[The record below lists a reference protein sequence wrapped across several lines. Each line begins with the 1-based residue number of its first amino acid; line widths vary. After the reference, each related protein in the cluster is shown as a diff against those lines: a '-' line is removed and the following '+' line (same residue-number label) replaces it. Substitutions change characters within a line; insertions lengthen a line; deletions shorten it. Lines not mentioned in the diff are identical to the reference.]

1 MAGMVALRRRR
12 RTAVGGALGPVLAL
26 LLAALVA
33 CAGSSAP
40 SEPTATV
47 VRGDVSRTVT
57 ADGALSGVTPGA
69 GTVLV
74 VPFEE
79 AAAANIVAGQQV
91 QVTFPAVPGLERDG
105 SVLAVAPGGVNI
117 SGVTNYYVTIVLTAG
132 DPRLRA
138 GQTAT
143 AAVHT
148 GTAHNVLVVPNGAV
162 LRDGGGTYVRTPGP
176 DGKPVR
182 TPFQPGVA
190 GDQTTE
196 VRSGLTEGQ
205 QILLPAPPGTPG

>member
-1 MAGMVALRRRR
+1 MASLVASRTRR
-12 RTAVGGALGPVLAL
+12 RTVVGSLGPVLAL
-26 LLAALVA
+26 LLAALAA

-47 VRGDVSRTVT
+47 VRGDVSRTVS
-57 ADGALSGVTPGA
+57 ADGALSGVTAGA
-69 GTVLV
+69 GSVLV

-79 AAAANIVAGQQV
+79 SAAANIVAGQPV
-91 QVTFPAVPGLERDG
+91 QVTFAAVPGLERDG

-117 SGVTNYYVTIVLTAG
+117 SGVTNYYVTIVLAAG

-148 GTAHNVLVVPNGAV
+148 GSAHNVLVVPNAAV
-162 LRDGGGTYVRTPGP
+162 LRDSGGSYVRTPGP
-176 DGKPVR
+176 DGSPVR
-182 TPFQPGVA
+182 TPFRPGVV
-190 GDQTTE
+190 GDQTTQ
-196 VRSGLTEGQ
+196 VLSGLAEGQ
-205 QILLPAPPGTPG
+205 RVLLPAPTSAPG

>member
-1 MAGMVALRRRR
+1 MAGLAASRHRSTVSALRS
-12 RTAVGGALGPVLAL
+12 PVLAL
-26 LLAALVA
+26 LVAVLAA
-33 CAGSSAP
+33 CAGPSAP
-40 SEPTATV
+40 AQPTATV
-47 VRGDVSRTVT
+47 VRGDVSRTVS

-69 GTVLV
+69 GSVLV

-79 AAAANIVAGQQV
+79 SAAANIVAGQPV
-91 QVTFPAVPGLERDG
+91 QVTFAAVPGLERDG

-117 SGVTNYYVTIVLTAG
+117 SGVTNYYVTVVLAAG

-148 GTAHNVLVVPNGAV
+148 GSAHDVLVVPNAAV
-162 LRDGGGTYVRTPGP
+162 QRDGEGSYVRVPGA

-182 TPFQPGVA
+182 TPFRPGVV
-190 GDQTTE
+190 GDETTE

-205 QILLPAPPGTPG
+205 QVLLPTAPTAPS